1 MKQNTH
7 AGTGLSIY
15 VSILISCIFCSFL
28 LSLQDTKKQT
38 SLAIYDDI
46 YPWGHNNFK
55 PIKP

>member
-46 YPWGHNNFK
+46 YPQVYNNFK